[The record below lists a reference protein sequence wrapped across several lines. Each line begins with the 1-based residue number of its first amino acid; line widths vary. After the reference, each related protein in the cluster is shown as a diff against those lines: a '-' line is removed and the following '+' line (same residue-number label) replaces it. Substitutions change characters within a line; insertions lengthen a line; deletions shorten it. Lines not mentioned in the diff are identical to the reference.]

1 MNIQKFTQ
9 KSIESV
15 NKSSAIATEYGNQEV
30 DQEHLLLALL
40 TIDESLIAE
49 LIEKMGISRENFT
62 ENVRLLI
69 ERKPKVSGSVQQLE
83 VYAPSPTHVM
93 AHSCINARGQIP
105 F

>member
-1 MNIQKFTQ
+1 MCYIANVVRNIFGGELMNIQKFTQ

-49 LIEKMGISRENFT
+49 LIERWGFQEKTLQRM
-62 ENVRLLI
+62 
-69 ERKPKVSGSVQQLE
+69 
-83 VYAPSPTHVM
+83 
-93 AHSCINARGQIP
+93 
-105 F
+105 